1 MRLVQ
6 TFGFG
11 VVVALSLASLSAC
24 QPRPVG
30 TAARYLYIWMGDVDG
45 ADPDFLAVVD
55 ADPTSD
61 GYGDIISTEPVG
73 MRESLPH
80 HTEYELPPVGTYL
93 FANAHLTE
101 EVLLIDFQD
110 PIRPQAVR
118 TLDAVPPYRY
128 PHDMVRMPSGNVL
141 VGYLRSDGPSPLS
154 ADTTRPGGHGGIA
167 EFTPDGELVRAV
179 SAAASSDRSDGL
191 DQRPDGGTV

>member
-1 MRLVQ
+1 
-6 TFGFG
+6 
-11 VVVALSLASLSAC
+11 
-24 QPRPVG
+24 
-30 TAARYLYIWMGDVDG
+30 
-45 ADPDFLAVVD
+45 
-55 ADPTSD
+55 
-61 GYGDIISTEPVG
+61 
-73 MRESLPH
+73 
-80 HTEYELPPVGTYL
+80 
-93 FANAHLTE
+93 
-101 EVLLIDFQD
+101 LLIDFQD